1 MTTFHGGQ
9 PNTEVRNDIDMD
21 GAKIGYKELEDSKN
35 TKGFPIVDIDRAEE
49 EQEIVEIGTGTQ
61 MGTQNTKAS
70 KEETETP
77 EEYDEINKRYV
88 KETNEESMKE
98 VLQSD
103 FDRYGF
109 RKAAM
114 RHDINI
120 EDYNKW
126 FSGYASYSIKQKK
139 KWHVLFKS
147 NGLKLESENSIPT
160 RFPPKSDKVKKM
172 VRKGIPAEWRG
183 NAWFFYGGGY
193 EKWNKHK
200 GVYFKIV
207 EDTTGVKNKDTEVI
221 ERDLHRTFP
230 DNVYFNEIIANSI
243 GNQSETYQTP
253 RNETELIKALRRVLV
268 AFSQYQ
274 PQIGYCQSLN
284 FLAGLLLIF
293 MNEERA
299 FWLLVILTERII
311 PKVHSTNLEGV
322 HIDQGVL
329 MLCVKEYI
337 PLLWS
342 VIGKS
347 SDGKHFPEEMIL
359 SRLPPVA
366 LVSLSWFMSLFVST
380 LPIETTLRVWDILW
394 YEGSK
399 TIFRISL
406 TMYKL
411 CFVDSDLHTKSDQK
425 EVSENDQIELFQF
438 MQNYPRKLLDANHL
452 IDNCFKRI
460 GGYGFGSLSQDEIN
474 RGREFVAKRR
484 AKNKNKNYSYTA
496 AMSDEERKA
505 LMSSYVSL
513 ESDSDNQQI
522 HGLRKPLMSG
532 VSWNKNI
539 SKKMRKK
546 LVKKE

>member
-1 MTTFHGGQ
+1 MTTLQGGQ
-9 PNTEVRNDIDMD
+9 PDTEVEREMNIDKT
-21 GAKIGYKELEDSKN
+21 GVGCKERRDSKDM
-35 TKGFPIVDIDRAEE
+35 KSFPIVDIDRAEG
-49 EQEIVEIGTGTQ
+49 EQEIGIGTQ
-61 MGTQNTKAS
+61 MRTQNTKAS
-70 KEETETP
+70 KEETENL
-77 EEYDEINKRYV
+77 EEYEGINKRHV
-88 KETNEESMKE
+88 KETNEENMKE
-98 VLQSD
+98 VLRSE

-109 RKAAM
+109 KKAAM
-114 RHDINI
+114 RHDVNI
-120 EDYNKW
+120 ENYNKW
-126 FSGYASYSIKQKK
+126 FSSYASYSIKQKK

-147 NGLKLESENSIPT
+147 NGLKLESENTIPT

-200 GVYFKIV
+200 GVYLKIV
-207 EDTTGVKNKDTEVI
+207 QDTAGVKNKDTEVI
-221 ERDLHRTFP
+221 ERDLYRTFP
-230 DNVYFNEIIANSI
+230 DNVYYNELISSN
-243 GNQSETYQTP
+243 GNYSEAFQTP
-253 RNETELIKALRRVLV
+253 RNETELVKSLRRVLV

-342 VIGKS
+342 VIGRT
-347 SDGKHFPEEMIL
+347 SDGKHLPEEMLL

-406 TMYKL
+406 TIYKL
-411 CFVDSDLHTKSDQK
+411 CFVDSDLGAKSDQK
-425 EVSENDQIELFQF
+425 ETSENDQIELFQF
-438 MQNYPRKLLDANHL
+438 LQNHPRTLLDANNL
-452 IDNCFKRI
+452 IDNCFRKI

-484 AKNKNKNYSYTA
+484 ARNKNKNYSYAT
-496 AMSDEERKA
+496 AMSDEEREA

-513 ESDSDNQQI
+513 EGDTDNQQV